1 MTIVYIIPEYIE
13 GLGDCTKLLTSTG
26 EVKIIEKNI
35 DTVMKR
41 IMRDRLISQ
50 KDLYKKTYEITNLK
64 RNFPLYL
71 TNLEMLLPLKCR
83 EIKMKGDRA
92 YGYINENGEI
102 KYFVKVGNEWIEVPK
117 EVFLVIQN
125 SYRKMLRDNNKDRM
139 LIHFDQLEQAQRYVH
154 TDMTNEQSYTTN
166 DLMFAFG
173 KLTDIEKRIIYKL
186 YFENISE
193 KTIAFELGVS
203 ESTLNYR
210 KKKILNKMKKF
221 LVNQ

>member
-1 MTIVYIIPEYIE
+1 M
-13 GLGDCTKLLTSTG
+13 
-26 EVKIIEKNI
+26 KN
-35 DTVMKR
+35 DYNR
-41 IMRDRLISQ
+41 
-50 KDLYKKTYEITNLK
+50 KTFRT
-64 RNFPLYL
+64 
-71 TNLEMLLPLKCR
+71 
-83 EIKMKGDRA
+83 
-92 YGYINENGEI
+92 INENGEI

-210 KKKILNKMKKF
+210 KKKILKKMKKY

>member
-1 MTIVYIIPEYIE
+1 MTIVYIIPEYID

-35 DTVMKR
+35 DTVMKG

-92 YGYINENGEI
+92 YGYINEKYIKSIYKGKITTLQGEEIILKERETTFLERI
-102 KYFVKVGNEWIEVPK
+102 KVAELLKNKFQNDKYLSLLYGSNETK
-117 EVFLVIQN
+117 
-125 SYRKMLRDNNKDRM
+125 
-139 LIHFDQLEQAQRYVH
+139 
-154 TDMTNEQSYTTN
+154 TTN
-166 DLMFAFG
+166 L
-173 KLTDIEKRIIYKL
+173 L
-186 YFENISE
+186 
-193 KTIAFELGVS
+193 KTMIKEIN
-203 ESTLNYR
+203 NY
-210 KKKILNKMKKF
+210 INL
-221 LVNQ
+221 